1 MSNVRVI
8 DGYRCDSCIR
18 EHPEEPHLWLAAD
31 ETITLN
37 AYGFTDRHYCS
48 AHYRAAVDHIDKDS
62 KSISFLVAL

>member
-8 DGYRCDSCIR
+8 DGYRCDRCIR

-37 AYGFTDRHYCS
+37 THGFTDRHYCA
-48 AHYRAAVDHIDKDS
+48 AHYRAAIDHLAEQLKDVAP
-62 KSISFLVAL
+62 LVAS